1 VAITYALVPWATW
14 FLSVFPPPAFN
25 YAGTVTH
32 VRDGDTIEVNG
43 KPIRIANLD
52 CAELGTDEEA
62 KAHHHMLNLAP
73 DRNVE
78 CHLRGQTSYDRF
90 VGTCRLIGG
99 DDVGQIMVDAGMC
112 GWWR

>member
-1 VAITYALVPWATW
+1 MERSRVGVAAVAITYAMTPWSTL
-14 FLSVFPPPAFN
+14 FPSVFPPPAPK

-43 KPIRIANLD
+43 KPSRIANLD

-62 KAHHHMLNLAP
+62 KAHHHILNLAA

-78 CHLRGQTSYDRF
+78 CHLGGRMSYDRF
-90 VGTCRLIGG
+90 VGTCRLVGG
-99 DDVGQIMVDAGMC
+99 DDVGRS
-112 GWWR
+112 W